1 MYNFDRYISYAMI
14 HEFKSEKTFRF
25 ATLGELSTAHTIFYV
40 LHGYGQLSEF
50 FIRKFS
56 NLGGGYFIVAPEGMH
71 RFYLNGTSGRVGA
84 SWMTKEARETDISD
98 NIHWLNELDKQ
109 IDTDNKQRRK
119 IILGF
124 SQGGATAARWYY
136 NGKIHAQQL
145 IMWASVFPPDLKI
158 DEEVK
163 MSESNGLFVLGSN
176 DPYFQEK
183 KDEEAFHYFQ
193 QLGFTTFT
201 FDGGH
206 DLDENT
212 LVKLLKSE

>member
-1 MYNFDRYISYAMI
+1 MLY
-14 HEFKSEKTFRF
+14 EFKSEKTFRF
-25 ATLGELSTAHTIFYV
+25 ATYGELSTAHTILYV

-56 NLGGGYFIVAPEGMH
+56 SLGNGYFVVAPEGMH

-84 SWMTKEARETDISD
+84 SWMTKEARETDIAD
-98 NIHWLNELDKQ
+98 NIHWLNELDKR
-109 IDTDNKQRRK
+109 IDTDNQQRRK
-119 IILGF
+119 VILGF

-136 NGKIHAQQL
+136 NREIHADQL

-158 DEEVK
+158 EEEVK
-163 MSESNGLFVLGSN
+163 MNEGNVLFVLGTN

-183 KDEEAFHYFQ
+183 KDEEAIHYFQ
-193 QLGFTTFT
+193 QLGFTTIT

-212 LVKLLKSE
+212 LVNILKSE

>member
-1 MYNFDRYISYAMI
+1 MLY
-14 HEFKSEKTFRF
+14 EFKTEKTFRY
-25 ATLGELSTAHTIFYV
+25 ATIGDLSTAHTILYA
-40 LHGYGQLSEF
+40 LHGYGQLSEY

-56 NLGGGYFIVAPEGMH
+56 CLGEGYFIVAPEGMH

-84 SWMTKEARETDISD
+84 SWMTKEARKTDISD
-98 NIHWLNELDKQ
+98 NIHWLNELDKR
-109 IDTDNKQRRK
+109 IDPDNKQRRK

-136 NGKIHAQQL
+136 NGKIHAHQL
-145 IMWASVFPPDLKI
+145 IMWASVFPPDLTLE
-158 DEEVK
+158 EEVK
-163 MSESNGLFVLGSN
+163 INESNGAFILGTN

-183 KDEEAFHYFQ
+183 KDEETILHFQ
-193 QLGFTTFT
+193 QLGFTTFS

-212 LVKLLKSE
+212 LVNLLKSE

>member
-1 MYNFDRYISYAMI
+1 ML
-14 HEFKSEKTFRF
+14 HEFTSQKTFRF
-25 ATLGELSTAHTIFYV
+25 ATHGELINAHTILYV

-56 NLGGGYFIVAPEGMH
+56 SLGEGFFVVAPEGMH

-84 SWMTKEARETDISD
+84 SWMTKEARETDIAD
-98 NIHWLNELDKQ
+98 NIHWLNELDKR
-109 IDTDNKQRRK
+109 IDSDQKKRRK

-136 NGKIHAQQL
+136 NREIHADQL

-158 DEEVK
+158 EEEVK
-163 MSESNGLFVLGSN
+163 MNEGNGLFVLGTN

-183 KDEEAFHYFQ
+183 KDEEAIHYFL

>member
-1 MYNFDRYISYAMI
+1 MLY
-14 HEFKSEKTFRF
+14 EFKSEKTFRF
-25 ATLGELSTAHTIFYV
+25 ATLGELSTAHTILYV

-56 NLGGGYFIVAPEGMH
+56 SLGEGYFVVAPEGMH

-84 SWMTKEARETDISD
+84 SWMTKEARETDIAD
-98 NIHWLNELDKQ
+98 NINWLNDLDKR
-109 IDTDNKQRRK
+109 IDADNQQRRK
-119 IILGF
+119 VILGF

-136 NGKIHAQQL
+136 NREIHADQL
-145 IMWASVFPPDLKI
+145 IMWASVFPPDLTIEKEIRSNEDKGIFVVGSQDTYFEDI
-158 DEEVK
+158 DGK
-163 MSESNGLFVLGSN
+163 MAIE
-176 DPYFQEK
+176 
-183 KDEEAFHYFQ
+183 HFQ
-193 QLGFTTFT
+193 QLGFTPFT